1 MNLQELSDEELSTLR
16 IEVLT
21 EQERRAIVATAAEQI
36 AAIQDAYER
45 ATSIP
50 AWVQPT
56 GAHDAYQK
64 GDQVSHNGDTWTSTV
79 AANAWEPSA
88 YGWTKN

>member
-36 AAIQDAYER
+36 AALQDAYER

-50 AWVQPT
+50 AWMQPT
-56 GAHDAYQK
+56 GAQDAYQK
-64 GDQVSHNGDTWTSTV
+64 DDRV
-79 AANAWEPSA
+79 
-88 YGWTKN
+88 